1 MLVDMGDLPQPDNNV
16 LSETLWNS
24 EHSAAAP
31 SSVPNAGAGVH
42 GMHSGPMPS
51 IVTRPVGTYS
61 TVYCPS
67 VVWCGV
73 VWCGVVWFLLFIEQ
87 ICIMKYTV
95 RSNNSP
101 INYL

>member
-42 GMHSGPMPS
+42 GMHAGPMPS

-61 TVYCPS
+61 VLSCC
-67 VVWCGV
+67 VVLFCFVVCG
-73 VWCGVVWFLLFIEQ
+73 LFF
-87 ICIMKYTV
+87 
-95 RSNNSP
+95 S
-101 INYL
+101 

>member
-42 GMHSGPMPS
+42 GMHAGPMPS
-51 IVTRPVGTYS
+51 IVTRPVGTYI
-61 TVYCPS
+61 VLLWCD
-67 VVWCGV
+67 VMWCDVMWCDVMWCGV
-73 VWCGVVWFLLFIEQ
+73 MFCGVMCCGVMCCGVMWL
-87 ICIMKYTV
+87 
-95 RSNNSP
+95 
-101 INYL
+101 

>member
-31 SSVPNAGAGVH
+31 SSVPNAGVH
-42 GMHSGPMPS
+42 GAHAGPMPS
-51 IVTRPVGTYS
+51 IVTRPVGTYYVLS
-61 TVYCPS
+61 CCS

-73 VWCGVVWFLLFIEQ
+73 LFH
-87 ICIMKYTV
+87 YLTV
-95 RSNNSP
+95 CCAV
-101 INYL
+101 